1 MTTSVLAVRDLDVSV
16 ARGPRRLLAV
26 DDVGFEV
33 PEGGSLGI
41 VGESGSGKSLTLRA
55 LMALLPPAARAERG
69 VLELG
74 GQPLPLSG
82 ADARKARRRRLAMVF
97 QDPLSGLDPVK
108 NVGVQVAEVPRRVLG
123 ESRTASWRRTIE
135 LLGLVGL
142 PDPERNSRSFPHQ
155 LSGGMR
161 QRVVIAMALATEP
174 KVLLCDEPT
183 TALDVTVQAQVLDL
197 LAGLRS
203 RLGLAIVF
211 VSHDLAVVRQVCDQL
226 AVMYAGKFVETGP
239 RQRCSSVLH
248 IPTPLVSSRL
258 SSTSTSRT
266 SPPGRSPG
274 MPPDLA
280 HLPPGCP
287 FAPRCRFETVD
298 CTMVRPALSPFKSD
312 GSPRATRCIHPER
325 LEPGRIGAWAVG
337 AWAGLGGAGVNLE
350 LGSPAEH
357 QRDGLLSP
365 ERAATDAGH
374 IPAEVLL
381 AADQLHVS
389 FPSGGGQRVTA
400 VEDVSFSVAAGE
412 TLGIVGESGCG
423 KTTVA
428 RCLAGLLRPDSGTV
442 SLRGSPLS
450 TRRTR
455 QEHRAIQLVFQDPYS
470 SLNPRLSVRSVLR
483 ELLVAN
489 GLARGEG
496 LERRCR
502 ELMSL
507 VGLPIGALDGY
518 PSSFSGGQRQR
529 IAIARALAVEPQVI
543 VADEPISALDVSVQ
557 AAVLALFTELRDE
570 LGIGIVLISHNLAAV
585 RQVCDRVAV
594 MYLGRV
600 VEIGRRDDI
609 FDDPRHPY
617 TKALLAAA
625 PRLRARGQGR
635 ARALKESPRARRPG
649 PAVAR
654 SIPAAQGP
662 SRYAAT
668 FCPRCYLPPPGA
680 TG

>member
-26 DDVGFEV
+26 DDVGFEI

-239 RQRCSSVLH
+239 ASEVLERPAH
-248 IPTPLVSSRL
+248 PYTVGLLEAVVDLDEPNLA
-258 SSTSTSRT
+258 
-266 SPPGRSPG
+266 PRSIPG

-298 CTMVRPALSPFKSD
+298 CTMVRPTLSPFKSD

-325 LEPGRIGAWAVG
+325 LEPGR
-337 AWAGLGGAGVNLE
+337 LE
-350 LGSPAEH
+350 PG
-357 QRDGLLSP
+357 
-365 ERAATDAGH
+365 
-374 IPAEVLL
+374 
-381 AADQLHVS
+381 
-389 FPSGGGQRVTA
+389 
-400 VEDVSFSVAAGE
+400 
-412 TLGIVGESGCG
+412 
-423 KTTVA
+423 
-428 RCLAGLLRPDSGTV
+428 
-442 SLRGSPLS
+442 
-450 TRRTR
+450 
-455 QEHRAIQLVFQDPYS
+455 
-470 SLNPRLSVRSVLR
+470 RLEPGR
-483 ELLVAN
+483 
-489 GLARGEG
+489 
-496 LERRCR
+496 LEPGR
-502 ELMSL
+502 L
-507 VGLPIGALDGY
+507 
-518 PSSFSGGQRQR
+518 
-529 IAIARALAVEPQVI
+529 EPGRL
-543 VADEPISALDVSVQ
+543 EP
-557 AAVLALFTELRDE
+557 
-570 LGIGIVLISHNLAAV
+570 
-585 RQVCDRVAV
+585 
-594 MYLGRV
+594 GRL
-600 VEIGRRDDI
+600 E
-609 FDDPRHPY
+609 
-617 TKALLAAA
+617 
-625 PRLRARGQGR
+625 
-635 ARALKESPRARRPG
+635 PG
-649 PAVAR
+649 
-654 SIPAAQGP
+654 
-662 SRYAAT
+662 
-668 FCPRCYLPPPGA
+668 
-680 TG
+680 

>member
-82 ADARKARRRRLAMVF
+82 PDARKARRRRLAMVF

-123 ESRTASWRRTIE
+123 EPRAASWRRAIE

-197 LAGLRS
+197 LGSLRS

-239 RQRCSSVLH
+239 RQRCSSVLP

-266 SPPGRSPG
+266 SPPGRSPACRRTW
-274 MPPDLA
+274 PISRLA
-280 HLPPGCP
+280 
-287 FAPRCRFETVD
+287 
-298 CTMVRPALSPFKSD
+298 ALS
-312 GSPRATRCIHPER
+312 R
-325 LEPGRIGAWAVG
+325 
-337 AWAGLGGAGVNLE
+337 
-350 LGSPAEH
+350 
-357 QRDGLLSP
+357 
-365 ERAATDAGH
+365 
-374 IPAEVLL
+374 
-381 AADQLHVS
+381 
-389 FPSGGGQRVTA
+389 
-400 VEDVSFSVAAGE
+400 
-412 TLGIVGESGCG
+412 
-423 KTTVA
+423 
-428 RCLAGLLRPDSGTV
+428 
-442 SLRGSPLS
+442 
-450 TRRTR
+450 
-455 QEHRAIQLVFQDPYS
+455 
-470 SLNPRLSVRSVLR
+470 
-483 ELLVAN
+483 
-489 GLARGEG
+489 
-496 LERRCR
+496 
-502 ELMSL
+502 
-507 VGLPIGALDGY
+507 
-518 PSSFSGGQRQR
+518 
-529 IAIARALAVEPQVI
+529 
-543 VADEPISALDVSVQ
+543 
-557 AAVLALFTELRDE
+557 
-570 LGIGIVLISHNLAAV
+570 
-585 RQVCDRVAV
+585 
-594 MYLGRV
+594 
-600 VEIGRRDDI
+600 
-609 FDDPRHPY
+609 
-617 TKALLAAA
+617 LAAA
-625 PRLRARGQGR
+625 SRPWTAPWLGPR
-635 ARALKESPRARRPG
+635 S
-649 PAVAR
+649 AR
-654 SIPAAQGP
+654 SNPTVPRGPRGASIPSGWSLA
-662 SRYAAT
+662 R
-668 FCPRCYLPPPGA
+668 LGA
-680 TG
+680 